1 MVTKIYPKHLSPML
15 KRKKSHKQNMKNST
29 PKKYKHET
37 TWEESYKAKLR
48 EEVEC
53 EYIDREKNLQQ
64 REHKVGQR
72 ELKAEQKDHDFAM
85 KQKWA
90 KDNTKKIMRQPLNRA
105 ERDLFLQVR
114 SITREEIFPKI
125 KFITNQEQL
134 DEFENPK
141 SLGYYFVQYCKKNCP
156 TSMVSMKDGDFWNH
170 IKNIVYVTLGSKRN
184 AMQSSLKQKFKG
196 MSVVII
202 SL

>member
-1 MVTKIYPKHLSPML
+1 MVSKIYPKNFSPML
-15 KRKKSHKQNMKNST
+15 KRKKSHKQNIHNPK

-37 TWEESYKAKLR
+37 TWEENYKAKIR
-48 EEVEC
+48 EEVEDG
-53 EYIDREKNLQQ
+53 YIEREKNLQQ

-72 ELKAEQKDHDFAM
+72 EQKVGKKEHELEM
-85 KQKWA
+85 KLKWA
-90 KDNTKKIMRQPLNRA
+90 KDNTKKIMRQPRNRA

-125 KFITNQEQL
+125 KFITSQEQL
-134 DEFENPK
+134 DKFKPG
-141 SLGYYFVQYCKKNCP
+141 SLGYYFVEYCKKNCP
-156 TSMVSMKDGDFWNH
+156 TSMVSMEDGDFWNN

-196 MSVVII
+196 MSVVIMN
-202 SL
+202 L